1 MENSKLRQ
9 LIKESIDKFI
19 REIDNA
25 GVLEAMQAKIAK
37 CEEAIAK
44 RVKMTELEG
53 LDEDIKGIIDEKKVK
68 DIKAEVKKLEGTL
81 KKYNKQL
88 EKLKSKSEKKEKVED
103 TEEKEIV
110 DESFLNENRTAEELF
125 QMFKDENLLND
136 RRGYDAEDF
145 MRSYPD
151 LSKEE
156 AEKLENMLQNPNNF
170 NESDNINIYEM
181 LYMQKLAGIISETE
195 YKAKVEEAK
204 KMTAT
209 QKEKKEDIVK
219 SMKKSKSFGKSKD
232 EKAKMYAT
240 ATKLATKK

>member
-1 MENSKLRQ
+1 MRSYPDLSK
-9 LIKESIDKFI
+9 
-19 REIDNA
+19 
-25 GVLEAMQAKIAK
+25 
-37 CEEAIAK
+37 EEA
-44 RVKMTELEG
+44 E
-53 LDEDIKGIIDEKKVK
+53 
-68 DIKAEVKKLEGTL
+68 KLENML
-81 KKYNKQL
+81 QN
-88 EKLKSKSEKKEKVED
+88 SNN
-103 TEEKEIV
+103 
-110 DESFLNENRTAEELF
+110 LNENRTAEELF

-136 RRGYDAEDF
+136 RREYDAEDF